1 MFKYRVIKRNPEITF
16 CIDLSTLWLFLII
29 CALLSESDATQW
41 PIQLEAGYI

>member
-1 MFKYRVIKRNPEITF
+1 MFKYRVITRNPEITF

-41 PIQLEAGYI
+41 LIQLEAGYI